1 MTIPSAKLDNSFE
14 EEEDAEEDAESEV
27 ASPTIDLGVGPV
39 EDVTLTVDGARI

>member
-14 EEEDAEEDAESEV
+14 EEDEEEEDAESEV

-39 EDVTLTVDGARI
+39 EDVTLTVDAARI

>member
-14 EEEDAEEDAESEV
+14 EEEDAESEV